1 MKKSELKQLI
11 KEEINKVLNEEKTNR
26 YKISVDSKSKT
37 AKEDIDKI
45 LMALSKKTYD
55 RSAIEKI
62 IRTEPMPPTPMKA
75 TVIERP
81 HPSQAILTP
90 ELSAELQTQYRKHQK
105 ELQEMSAKEAK
116 SNDYYKKG
124 MMYEEDMN
132 NFTLKFVKDFETP
145 LSARDGW
152 GKIIMR
158 DVLNIAKA
166 AGDKGLSINNL
177 FKYDKFKDVTV
188 MKPAILNWINQLVQ
202 DGYLTKA

>member
-11 KEEINKVLNEEKTNR
+11 KEEINKVLNEENQYRHYQVT
-26 YKISVDSKSKT
+26 YK
-37 AKEDIDKI
+37 
-45 LMALSKKTYD
+45 
-55 RSAIEKI
+55 
-62 IRTEPMPPTPMKA
+62 
-75 TVIERP
+75 
-81 HPSQAILTP
+81 
-90 ELSAELQTQYRKHQK
+90 SAESKFKDNKLNTDKEAIQRVLPIMLSTKLDKALMGPNNYSMGGQDIKLADTQVIFPYNMSNQLQKA
-105 ELQEMSAKEAK
+105 LQEMSAKEAK

-124 MMYEEDMN
+124 MMYEEEVN
-132 NFTLKFVKDFETP
+132 NFTLKFIKDFETP

-158 DVLNIAKA
+158 DVLNITKA
-166 AGDKGLSINNL
+166 AGEQGLNINDL

>member
-11 KEEINKVLNEEKTNR
+11 KEEIQKVLNEENQ
-26 YKISVDSKSKT
+26 YKHFQV
-37 AKEDIDKI
+37 
-45 LMALSKKTYD
+45 TY
-55 RSAIEKI
+55 K
-62 IRTEPMPPTPMKA
+62 
-75 TVIERP
+75 
-81 HPSQAILTP
+81 
-90 ELSAELQTQYRKHQK
+90 SAESKFKNNKLNTDKEAIQRVLPIMLSSKLDKALMGPNNYSMGGQDIKLADTQVIFPYNMSNQLQKA
-105 ELQEMSAKEAK
+105 LQEMGAKEAK

-132 NFTLKFVKDFETP
+132 NFTLKFIKDFETP

-158 DVLNIAKA
+158 DVLNITKA
-166 AGDKGLSINNL
+166 AGEQGLNINDL

>member
-11 KEEINKVLNEEKTNR
+11 KEEINKVLNEENQYRHYQVT
-26 YKISVDSKSKT
+26 YK
-37 AKEDIDKI
+37 
-45 LMALSKKTYD
+45 
-55 RSAIEKI
+55 
-62 IRTEPMPPTPMKA
+62 
-75 TVIERP
+75 
-81 HPSQAILTP
+81 
-90 ELSAELQTQYRKHQK
+90 SAESKFKDNKLNTDKEAIQRVLPIMLSTKLDKALMGPNNYSMGGQDIKLADTQVIFPYNMSNQLQKA
-105 ELQEMSAKEAK
+105 LQEMSAKEAK

-124 MMYEEDMN
+124 MMYEEDIN
-132 NFTLKFVKDFETP
+132 NFTLKFIKDFETP

-158 DVLNIAKA
+158 DVLNITKA
-166 AGDKGLSINNL
+166 AGEQGLNINDL